1 MTKVRVFSTKTC
13 PYCYMLKDYLKQHK
27 VSFEDI
33 MVDSDYNGAME
44 MIRISGQRGVPV
56 ADINGTV
63 VVGFDQA
70 RINSLLGIA

>member
-1 MTKVRVFSTKTC
+1 MTKVRVFSTRSC
-13 PYCYMLKDYLKQHK
+13 PYCNLLKDYLKQHNI
-27 VSFEDI
+27 SFEDI

-56 ADINGTV
+56 ADINGNV